1 MWCCVILGCDHT
13 PAIVSESIGS
23 AENDQHE
30 VVYSKKQ
37 LNDLK
42 TASKVVYDL
51 PSPTEMAQMLH
62 DMEVIYDVNIL
73 SNPKSE
79 GIYNI
84 DVSRALNLGVYF
96 ADLSFTTMFD
106 FPQQAMLF
114 MSAVQ
119 GLSEELNIVGVFNE
133 QLMSRL
139 EDNLSNKD
147 SIMDIV
153 SYTYMETDFYLQE
166 NERSVLAKA
175 ILAGAWV
182 EGLYIAT
189 HLKTEQDQDQ
199 LIWQKIAAQK
209 KGLKNLI
216 NMVEDCNEPQLNV
229 FVLKLRKLE
238 TAFDQ
243 IKELSEHINDY
254 DSIQNINQYIVSDTA
269 VAQIIGQTSGCR
281 DYMVIG
287 K

>member
-23 AENDQHE
+23 ADDDQQE

-216 NMVEDCNEPQLNV
+216 NMVEDCNEPQLNL

-243 IKELSEHINDY
+243 IKELSEHINDH